1 METAPPRERFRELD
15 QIGEEIVLVDPADDV
30 PVRPDAPTDQ
40 LEAQDPSHAHQLSNR
55 PSHITKPGNSRQ
67 PTIGHGN
74 RHGGSATSW
83 PESRTVEADQPAE
96 RPIPRKRRMVT
107 PDEVSAAESEGRFT
121 NIAERQ

>member
-30 PVRPDAPTDQ
+30 PVRPDAPTDE

-67 PTIGHGN
+67 PAIGHGR
-74 RHGGSATSW
+74 RHGDSATSW
-83 PESRTVEADQPAE
+83 PESRTVEGNQSTQ
-96 RPIPRKRRMVT
+96 RTTPRKRPMSR
-107 PDEVSAAESEGRFT
+107 PDDVPASESEGRFT
-121 NIAERQ
+121 NITERR